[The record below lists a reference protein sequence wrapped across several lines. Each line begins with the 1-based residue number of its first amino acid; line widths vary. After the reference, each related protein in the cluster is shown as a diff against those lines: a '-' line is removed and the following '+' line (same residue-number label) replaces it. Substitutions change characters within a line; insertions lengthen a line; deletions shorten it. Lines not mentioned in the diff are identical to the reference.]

1 MPRADAACGFSH
13 RRVGLAQASPL
24 TASPS
29 GLSFG
34 TIFHGVESVMRPVRW
49 VHGLGLL
56 AATLLLGCA
65 TAANA
70 QTTLRAISFI
80 PKNDPVLAMANTF
93 VSTVNSKLSGKVRI
107 NYVGGPEV
115 ITRFQQVE
123 ALRTGVVDVVFT
135 PSGDYQDQVPT
146 SPAFVLSKISPSEER
161 KSGFYDFM
169 VEEHAK
175 RLNVRYLGR
184 VQVSPFYLWTKKD
197 PKSLADLSGLKMRS
211 GVLYDRLMRE
221 FGMVPVTINAPEV
234 YTALQ
239 SGIVDGFGWPVTG
252 PLKRGWLES
261 TKYVVDLPFYPAS
274 NVVALMNLDKWK
286 ALPKET
292 QDALT
297 ALTADFEPLMVKH
310 FDDENTTE
318 WKAIGS
324 KVTKV
329 KFSDA
334 ENKRY
339 LDAAYDVE
347 WKALQDRAADAVA
360 QLRKMTGN

>member
-1 MPRADAACGFSH
+1 MRSFNGILSLALLVFAAVAGS
-13 RRVGLAQASPL
+13 S
-24 TASPS
+24 SS
-29 GLSFG
+29 S
-34 TIFHGVESVMRPVRW
+34 
-49 VHGLGLL
+49 
-56 AATLLLGCA
+56 
-65 TAANA
+65 NA
-70 QTTLRAISFI
+70 QSTLRAISFI
-80 PKNDPVLAMANTF
+80 PKNDPVLAMANTW
-93 VSTVNSKLSGKVRI
+93 VSEVNSKLSGKVRI

-123 ALRTGVVDVVFT
+123 ALRTGVIDVVFV

-161 KSGFYDFM
+161 KSGFTDFM

-175 RLNVRYLGR
+175 RLNSRYLGR
-184 VQVSPFYLWTKKD
+184 MQVSPFYLWTKKE

-261 TKYVVDLPFYPAS
+261 TKFAIDLPFYPAS

-286 ALPKET
+286 ALPKDT

-297 ALTADFEPLMVKH
+297 ALTTDFEPRMVKH
-310 FDDENTTE
+310 FDDENEAE

-339 LDAAYDVE
+339 LQAAYDVE
-347 WKALQDRAADAVA
+347 WKALQERAPDAVA
-360 QLRKMTGN
+360 KLRTMTGN